1 MPTCNIRPWAA
12 CLAWILGA
20 APIAIGAQ
28 AADDCHPPAI
38 QPGASTR
45 DRIELRQ
52 DGNAVLVDIH
62 RVTGIGNAILRLPAP
77 GAAATVTVRL
87 HAFPA
92 LDNFIARDAN
102 AALECGQERP
112 EGMPAR
118 LICRIGENRT
128 DAIRQ
133 EPGYFEVTLP
143 SALLESGAS
152 VDIHWV
158 DQWR

>member
-1 MPTCNIRPWAA
+1 MPICNIRLWPA

-20 APIAIGAQ
+20 APIGVGAQ
-28 AADDCHPPAI
+28 SADDCHPAAI

-52 DGNAVLVDIH
+52 DGTAVLVDIH
-62 RVTGIGNAILRLPAP
+62 RVTGIGNAILRLSALD
-77 GAAATVTVRL
+77 AAATVTVRL
-87 HAFPA
+87 HAFPV
-92 LDNFIARDAN
+92 LESFSVRDAN
-102 AALECGQERP
+102 AVLECGQERP
-112 EGMPAR
+112 EDMPAR

-128 DAIRQ
+128 DAVRQ

-143 SALLESGAS
+143 SALLESGDF

>member
-1 MPTCNIRPWAA
+1 MPICNIRPWTA

-20 APIAIGAQ
+20 APIDVSAQ
-28 AADDCHPPAI
+28 TADDCHPPAI
-38 QPGASTR
+38 QSGASTR

-52 DGNAVLVDIH
+52 YGNAVQVDIH
-62 RVTGIGNAILRLPAP
+62 RVTGIGNAILRLSALD
-77 GAAATVTVRL
+77 AAVTVTVRL
-87 HAFPA
+87 HAFPV
-92 LDNFIARDAN
+92 LENFSARDAN

-118 LICRIGENRT
+118 FICRIGENRT
-128 DAIRQ
+128 DAVRQ
-133 EPGYFEVTLP
+133 KPGYFEVTLP
-143 SALLESGAS
+143 SALLESGAP